1 MDKIE
6 KFINIF
12 QENKQNIGEFKL
24 IEEKKEIDS
33 DIEKKLSIELRDFYL
48 KYNLEDTPTICGDF
62 YIEFIPLKRIK
73 DIEEGWKW
81 IKKDGKLVRDISWN
95 ENWVIFAV
103 RNEDILIADIGEE
116 GTPIIGSMQK
126 RNFKIAD
133 SFIEFFD
140 VLTECI
146 TIEEEIFNGDT
157 RNEDLSFK
165 LEFLETIKY
174 NLENKL
180 SKGNAMNF
188 YNFFFE

>member
-146 TIEEEIFNGDT
+146 TIEEKIFNGDT

>member
-1 MDKIE
+1 M
-6 KFINIF
+6 
-12 QENKQNIGEFKL
+12 
-24 IEEKKEIDS
+24 
-33 DIEKKLSIELRDFYL
+33 SIELRDFYL

-116 GTPIIGSMQK
+116 GTPIIGSIQK
-126 RNFKIAD
+126 INFKIAD

-146 TIEEEIFNGDT
+146 IIEEKTFNGDT

-165 LEFLETIKY
+165 LEFLEAVKCI
-174 NLENKL
+174 LENKL

>member
-12 QENKQNIGEFKL
+12 KENKQNLGEFKL
-24 IEEKKEIDS
+24 IEEKKEIYY

-48 KYNLEDTPTICGDF
+48 KYKLEDSPTICGDF

-103 RNEDILIADIGEE
+103 RKEDILIADMGEE
-116 GTPIIGSMQK
+116 GTPIIGSIQK

-146 TIEEEIFNGDT
+146 IIEEKTFNGDT

-165 LEFLETIKY
+165 LEFLEAVKC